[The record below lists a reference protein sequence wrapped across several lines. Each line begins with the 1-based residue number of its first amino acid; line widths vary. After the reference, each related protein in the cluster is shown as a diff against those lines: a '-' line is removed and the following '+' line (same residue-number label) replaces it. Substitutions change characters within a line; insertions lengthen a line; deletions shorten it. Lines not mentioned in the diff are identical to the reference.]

1 MRRKNSC
8 YLRSLSLAL
17 SPSPPL
23 SLSLSLSAAAKLAF
37 WQWNANV
44 AGKVE
49 LPSSVSQ
56 FLSLSSQLL
65 VLLLLFFPFPTP
77 PCCGLC
83 RRLVIDLN
91 FMCTQQQQQQQK
103 KWISTALFV
112 RPDSTSLSYLH
123 PPKVLLLA
131 LHSSATLL
139 ASACCPLPAQ
149 VVGLGQLWDAVTLSQ
164 DNPRQHTSL
173 CQLISLIFI
182 SLFLSSSFV
191 SSCSSACP
199 KILVQSIVKDIKPMQ
214 LQLCFF
220 LN

>member
-8 YLRSLSLAL
+8 YLRSLSR
-17 SPSPPL
+17 
-23 SLSLSLSAAAKLAF
+23 SLSSLSRSLSAAAKLAF

-65 VLLLLFFPFPTP
+65 VLLLFPFPTP

-91 FMCTQQQQQQQK
+91 FMCTQQQQQQK

-112 RPDSTSLSYLH
+112 RPDSTSPPSPLPNFFCLH
-123 PPKVLLLA
+123 FILLLHFWQVPA
-131 LHSSATLL
+131 APSLL
-139 ASACCPLPAQ
+139 RLLDLANFEMRLP
-149 VVGLGQLWDAVTLSQ
+149 
-164 DNPRQHTSL
+164 
-173 CQLISLIFI
+173 
-182 SLFLSSSFV
+182 
-191 SSCSSACP
+191 
-199 KILVQSIVKDIKPMQ
+199 
-214 LQLCFF
+214 
-220 LN
+220 